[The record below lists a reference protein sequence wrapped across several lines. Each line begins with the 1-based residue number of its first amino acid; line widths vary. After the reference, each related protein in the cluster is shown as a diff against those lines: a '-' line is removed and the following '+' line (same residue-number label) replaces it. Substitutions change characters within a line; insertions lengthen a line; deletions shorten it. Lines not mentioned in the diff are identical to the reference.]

1 MVKIRIP
8 LGMYLKCVIGKH
20 GGRCGEKKYIVKAKK
35 ELEKECGVDFGT
47 VQDKVLNN
55 EFKII

>member
-1 MVKIRIP
+1 MVEVVVP
-8 LGMYLKCVIGKH
+8 LGLYLKCVIGKH